1 MKFGA
6 EVDRWLL
13 LDVPPLFA
21 SLKSRHNS
29 ESLGTTG
36 DGERRFMPAGS
47 QTLDKARALLEQ
59 RRKELHEELR
69 QVETALSGL
78 GAAGRKGPGRPPG
91 SGAGRTKGPKRRRR
105 GGTRADQAVKI
116 INSSPDGIGVAEVAK
131 QMKLNAPN
139 YLYRVLPELEAE
151 GKIRK
156 QGSTYFPGS

>member
-1 MKFGA
+1 MA
-6 EVDRWLL
+6 
-13 LDVPPLFA
+13 
-21 SLKSRHNS
+21 
-29 ESLGTTG
+29 
-36 DGERRFMPAGS
+36 AGS

-69 QVETALSGL
+69 QVESALSGL
-78 GAAGRKGPGRPPG
+78 GTSGRRGPGRPPG
-91 SGAGRTKGPKRRRR
+91 SSNGAGRGAKRRRR

-116 INSSPDGIGVAEVAK
+116 INSSPKGVGVAEVAK

-156 QGSTYFPGS
+156 QGSTYYPGR